1 MKTKVLFVEDETDL
15 GNVVKQYLE
24 IMDFE
29 VEWCT
34 SGKLALEKIKQQN
47 QNRN

>member
-1 MKTKVLFVEDETDL
+1 MKYKILFAEDEIDL

-29 VEWCT
+29 VCWCT
-34 SGKLALEKIKQQN
+34 SGHEAIE
-47 QNRN
+47 